1 MTISI
6 LICDDLPDARMTLR
20 QYLRNYEQSHGV
32 ELDLET
38 AADGAEL
45 LSMWRPGRW
54 DMIFLDIFMPLI
66 DGVEAA
72 RRLRKVDDKCEI
84 VFATTSREH
93 GMEGYELHAMD
104 YLTKPIAQHDVDE
117 VMDWYIREKAE
128 QRSELHLRTPEGEEK
143 VRTLDIRYIETRG
156 HTCLIHTAEQ
166 TITVRR
172 SIDELAEGLDSAFFR
187 CHKSFLVNLRHVSEV
202 DRNLFLL
209 DGGDSVPISAANLT
223 RSKTALLTWKTGMM

>member
-6 LICDDLPDARMTLR
+6 LICDDLPEARATLHR
-20 QYLRNYEQSHGV
+20 YLRSYEESHDV

-54 DMIFLDIFMPLI
+54 DLIFLDIFMPLI

-84 VFATTSREH
+84 VFATTSRQH

-104 YLTKPIAQHDVDE
+104 YLTKPIAQQDVDD
-117 VMDWYIREKAE
+117 VMDWYIREKA
-128 QRSELHLRTPEGEEK
+128 
-143 VRTLDIRYIETRG
+143 
-156 HTCLIHTAEQ
+156 
-166 TITVRR
+166 
-172 SIDELAEGLDSAFFR
+172 
-187 CHKSFLVNLRHVSEV
+187 
-202 DRNLFLL
+202 
-209 DGGDSVPISAANLT
+209 
-223 RSKTALLTWKTGMM
+223 

>member
-6 LICDDLPDARMTLR
+6 LICDDLPEARATLHR
-20 QYLRNYEQSHGV
+20 YLRSYEQSHNV

-45 LSMWRPGRW
+45 LAMWRPGRW

-104 YLTKPIAQHDVDE
+104 YLTKPIAQQDVDC
-117 VMDWYIREKAE
+117 
-128 QRSELHLRTPEGEEK
+128 
-143 VRTLDIRYIETRG
+143 
-156 HTCLIHTAEQ
+156 TCAPRRAR
-166 TITVRR
+166 RR
-172 SIDELAEGLDSAFFR
+172 SARWTSATSR
-187 CHKSFLVNLRHVSEV
+187 PAAIPVSSTRWSRPSRSAGASTSSPP
-202 DRNLFLL
+202 DWTPP
-209 DGGDSVPISAANLT
+209 SSAAT
-223 RSKTALLTWKTGMM
+223 RASW

>member
-6 LICDDLPDARMTLR
+6 LICDDLPEARTTIR
-20 QYLRNYEQSHGV
+20 RYLRNYEQSHDI

-45 LSMWRPGRW
+45 LAMWRPGRW

-72 RRLRKVDDKCEI
+72 RRLREVDDKCEI

-104 YLTKPIAQHDVDE
+104 YLTKPIAQQDVDE
-117 VMDWYIREKAE
+117 VMDWYLREKVE

-143 VRTLDIRYIETRG
+143 VRALDIRYIETRS
-156 HTCLIHTAEQ
+156 HTCLIHTADQ

-172 SIDELAEGLDSAFFR
+172 RIDELAAGLDTAFFR
-187 CHKSFLVNLRHVSEV
+187 CHKSFLVNLRHVSEI

-209 DGGDSVPISAANLT
+209 HGGDSVPISAANIS
-223 RSKTALLTWKTGMM
+223 RSKSALMAWQTMMS

>member
-6 LICDDLPDARMTLR
+6 LICDDLPEARNTIR
-20 QYLRNYEQSHGV
+20 QYLRRYEQSHDV

-45 LSMWRPGRW
+45 LAMWRPGRW

-104 YLTKPIAQHDVDE
+104 YLTKPIAQQDVDE
-117 VMDWYIREKAE
+117 VMDWFLRERAE
-128 QRSELHLRTPEGEEK
+128 QHSELRLRTPDGEEK
-143 VRTLDIRYIETRG
+143 VRAMDIRYIETRG
-156 HTCLIHTAEQ
+156 HTCVIHTTEQ
-166 TITVRR
+166 TFTVRR
-172 SIDELAEGLDSAFFR
+172 SIDEISADLNAAFFR
-187 CHKSFLVNLRHVSEV
+187 CHKSFLVNLRHVSEI

-209 DGGDSVPISAANLT
+209 DCGESVPISAANIS
-223 RSKTALLTWKTGMM
+223 RSKSALMAWQTGMS